1 VYIYKNV
8 YITVLQDL
16 ADGYFVDDFYYLV
29 LMSSDKKCK
38 CRYSSVKE
46 VVMLDMKGHMV
57 VLGMALGTLMVPG
70 YWSLQM
76 G

>member
-1 VYIYKNV
+1 MF
-8 YITVLQDL
+8 T
-16 ADGYFVDDFYYLV
+16 FYSQVAKLFDSPSG
-29 LMSSDKKCK
+29 MS
-38 CRYSSVKE
+38 E

-57 VLGMALGTLMVPG
+57 VLGTALGTLMVPG

>member
-1 VYIYKNV
+1 M
-8 YITVLQDL
+8 
-16 ADGYFVDDFYYLV
+16 G
-29 LMSSDKKCK
+29 MS
-38 CRYSSVKE
+38 E
-46 VVMLDMKGHMV
+46 AVMLDMMGHMV

>member
-1 VYIYKNV
+1 
-8 YITVLQDL
+8 
-16 ADGYFVDDFYYLV
+16 
-29 LMSSDKKCK
+29 MSK
-38 CRYSSVKE
+38 
-46 VVMLDMKGHMV
+46 LDMKGHMV